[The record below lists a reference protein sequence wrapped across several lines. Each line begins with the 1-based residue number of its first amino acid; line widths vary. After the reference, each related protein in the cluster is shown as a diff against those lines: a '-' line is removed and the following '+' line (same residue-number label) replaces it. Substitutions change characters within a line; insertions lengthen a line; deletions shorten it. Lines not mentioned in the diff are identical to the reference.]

1 MSFIQIKNLEKS
13 YFNHKALKGINL
25 DINQGEIV
33 GLFGPNGSGK
43 TTLIKILANLL
54 MRYEGDVLIDGKKP
68 GIETKSIV
76 SYLPDVNYLE
86 EKWSVLECVKV
97 FEKFYSDFDSN
108 RAKLLI
114 EKFNIDLK
122 SKVKTLSKGNKEK
135 LQVILVLSRRAKL
148 YLFDEPIAGVDP
160 ASRDVIFNLIM
171 QNYDKEATVILTTHL
186 ISDIE
191 EITDRVI
198 FINEGKIFLD
208 NKKENLQEIYP
219 GKTID
224 QIFRELFKI
233 NFLGGD
239 FNV

>member
-1 MSFIQIKNLEKS
+1 MNFIEIKDLEKS
-13 YFNHKALKGINL
+13 YFGNKALRGINL
-25 DINQGEIV
+25 EIKQGEIV

-54 MRYEGDVLIDGKKP
+54 MRYEGDVLIDGMKP
-68 GIETKSIV
+68 GIETKKIV

-97 FEKFYSDFDSN
+97 FERFYDDFDAEK
-108 RAKLLI
+108 AKTLL
-114 EKFNIDLK
+114 EKFNIKLD

-171 QNYDKEATVILTTHL
+171 QNYDKKATVILTTHL

-208 NKKENLQEIYP
+208 NTKENLKEIYP
-219 GKTID
+219 DMTID
-224 QIFRELFKI
+224 QIFRELFKVR
-233 NFLGGD
+233 FFGGE
-239 FNV
+239 F

>member
-1 MSFIQIKNLEKS
+1 MSFIEIRNLEKS
-13 YFNHKALKGINL
+13 YFSNKALCGIDL
-25 DINQGEIV
+25 KINQGEIV

-54 MRYEGDVLIDGKKP
+54 MRYEGEVLIDGHNP
-68 GIETKSIV
+68 GIETKKIV

-86 EKWSVLECVKV
+86 DKWTVLECVKV
-97 FEKFYSDFDSN
+97 FERFYDDFDSEK
-108 RAKLLI
+108 AKTLL
-114 EKFNIDLK
+114 EKFNIKLN

-171 QNYDKEATVILTTHL
+171 QNYDKKATVILTTHL

-208 NKKENLQEIYP
+208 NTKENLKEIYP
-219 GKTID
+219 DRTID
-224 QIFRELFKI
+224 QIFRELFKVQ
-233 NFLGGD
+233 FFGGE
-239 FNV
+239 F

>member
-1 MSFIQIKNLEKS
+1 MSFIDIKNLQKS

-25 DINQGEIV
+25 EINQGEIV

-43 TTLIKILANLL
+43 TTLIKVLANLL

-86 EKWSVLECVKV
+86 EKWSVLECVRV

-108 RAKLLI
+108 RAKLLLG
-114 EKFNIDLK
+114 KFNIDLK

-171 QNYDKEATVILTTHL
+171 QNYDKEATVILSTHL

-191 EITDRVI
+191 EITNRVI

-208 NKKENLQEIYP
+208 NTKENLQEIYP

-239 FNV
+239 LNV

>member
-1 MSFIQIKNLEKS
+1 MSFIEIKNLEKS
-13 YFNHKALKGINL
+13 YFGHKALKGINL
-25 DINQGEIV
+25 EINEGEIV

-43 TTLIKILANLL
+43 TTLIKILSNLL
-54 MRYEGDVLIDGKKP
+54 MRYNGEVLIDGHKP
-68 GIETKSIV
+68 GIETKKIV

-86 EKWSVLECVKV
+86 EKWTVLECIKV
-97 FEKFYSDFDSN
+97 FEKFYDDFDSE
-108 RAKLLI
+108 RAKNLL
-114 EKFNIDLK
+114 EKFHIELK

-171 QNYDKEATVILTTHL
+171 QNYDKRATVILTTHL

-191 EITDRVI
+191 DITERVI
-198 FINEGKIFLD
+198 FINEGNIFLD
-208 NKKENLQEIYP
+208 NTKENLKEIYP
-219 GKTID
+219 DKTID
-224 QIFRELFKI
+224 QIFREVFRV

>member
-1 MSFIQIKNLEKS
+1 MSFIEIKSLEKS
-13 YFNHKALKGINL
+13 YFNHKALRSIDLKINE
-25 DINQGEIV
+25 GEVV

-54 MRYEGDVLIDGKKP
+54 MRYDGEVLIDGKKL
-68 GIETKSIV
+68 GIETKKIV

-86 EKWSVLECVKV
+86 DKWSVSECIKV
-97 FEKFYSDFDSN
+97 FERFYDDFDAE
-108 RAKLLI
+108 RAKALL
-114 EKFNIDLK
+114 EKFNINLT
-122 SKVKTLSKGNKEK
+122 SKVKSLSKGNKEK

-171 QNYDKEATVILTTHL
+171 QNYDKKATVILTTHL

-208 NKKENLQEIYP
+208 NTKENLKDLYP
-219 GKTID
+219 EKTID
-224 QIFRELFKI
+224 QIFREVFKVS
-233 NFLGGD
+233 FLGGD
-239 FNV
+239 INV

>member
-1 MSFIQIKNLEKS
+1 MSFIEIKNLEKS

-25 DINQGEIV
+25 EFSEGEIV

-54 MRYEGDVLIDGKKP
+54 MRYKGEVLIDGLKP
-68 GIETKSIV
+68 GIDTKRIV

-86 EKWSVLECVKV
+86 EKWTVLESIKV
-97 FEKFYSDFDSN
+97 FERFYDDFDTE
-108 RAKLLI
+108 RAKMLLS
-114 EKFNIDLK
+114 KFNIELS

-160 ASRDVIFNLIM
+160 ASRDVIFNLIKE
-171 QNYDKEATVILTTHL
+171 NYDKKATVILTTHL

-191 EITDRVI
+191 EITDRIV
-198 FINEGKIFLD
+198 FINEGSIFLD
-208 NKKENLQEIYP
+208 DNKENLKEKYP
-219 GKTID
+219 DKTID
-224 QIFRELFKI
+224 QIFREVFKV

-239 FNV
+239 L

>member
-1 MSFIQIKNLEKS
+1 MSFIEIKDLRKS
-13 YFNHKALKGINL
+13 YFKTNALNGIDL
-25 DINQGEIV
+25 KINEGEIV

-54 MRYEGDVLIDGKKP
+54 MRYEGEVLIDGKKP
-68 GIETKSIV
+68 GIETKKIV

-97 FEKFYSDFDSN
+97 FERFYDDFDSE
-108 RAKLLI
+108 RAKSLL

-122 SKVKTLSKGNKEK
+122 KKVKTLSKGNKEK
-135 LQVILVLSRRAKL
+135 LQVILVLSRTAKL

-171 QNYDKEATVILTTHL
+171 QNYNKDATVILTTHL

-208 NKKENLQEIYP
+208 NTKEKLNEIYP
-219 GKTID
+219 DMTID
-224 QIFRELFKI
+224 RIFREIFKI
-233 NFLGGD
+233 QFLGGD

>member
-1 MSFIQIKNLEKS
+1 MNFIEIKNLEKS
-13 YFNHKALKGINL
+13 YSNKKALHGIDL
-25 DINQGEIV
+25 TINEGEIV

-54 MRYEGDVLIDGKKP
+54 MRYEGEVLIDGMKP
-68 GIETKSIV
+68 GIETKKIV

-86 EKWSVLECVKV
+86 EKWTVLECVKI
-97 FEKFYSDFDSN
+97 FERFYDDFDSDK
-108 RAKLLI
+108 AKSLL
-114 EKFNIDLK
+114 EKFNIKL
-122 SKVKTLSKGNKEK
+122 SNKVKTLSKGNKEK

-160 ASRDVIFNLIM
+160 ASRDIIFNLIM
-171 QNYDKEATVILTTHL
+171 QNYDKKATVILTTHL

-198 FINEGKIFLD
+198 FINDGKIFLD
-208 NKKENLQEIYP
+208 NTKESLKEIYP
-219 GKTID
+219 DMTID

-233 NFLGGD
+233 SFFGGE
-239 FNV
+239 F

>member
-1 MSFIQIKNLEKS
+1 MSFIEIKNLEKS
-13 YFNHKALKGINL
+13 YIKHKALKGINL
-25 DINQGEIV
+25 QINEGEIV

-54 MRYEGDVLIDGKKP
+54 MRYKGDVLIDGHKP
-68 GIETKSIV
+68 SIETKKIV

-86 EKWSVLECVKV
+86 EKWTVLECVKV
-97 FEKFYSDFDSN
+97 FERFYDDFDSQ
-108 RAKLLI
+108 RAKDLL
-114 EKFNIDLK
+114 EKFKIELK

-160 ASRDVIFNLIM
+160 ASRDVIFNLIKE
-171 QNYDKEATVILTTHL
+171 NYDKKATVILTTHL
-186 ISDIE
+186 INDIE
-191 EITDRVI
+191 EITDRIV
-198 FINEGKIFLD
+198 FINEGSIFLD
-208 NKKENLQEIYP
+208 DNKENLKEKYP
-219 GKTID
+219 DKTID
-224 QIFRELFKI
+224 QIFREVFKV

>member
-1 MSFIQIKNLEKS
+1 MSFIEIKNLEKS
-13 YFNHKALKGINL
+13 YFSNKALRGIDLN
-25 DINQGEIV
+25 INQGEIV

-54 MRYEGDVLIDGKKP
+54 MRYEGEILIDGHKP
-68 GIETKSIV
+68 GIETKKIV

-86 EKWSVLECVKV
+86 DKWTVLECVKV
-97 FEKFYSDFDSN
+97 FERFYDDFDSEK
-108 RAKLLI
+108 AKTLL
-114 EKFNIDLK
+114 EKFNINLN

-171 QNYDKEATVILTTHL
+171 QNYDKKATVILTTHL

-208 NKKENLQEIYP
+208 NTKENLKEIYP
-219 GKTID
+219 DRTID
-224 QIFRELFKI
+224 QIFRELFKVQ
-233 NFLGGD
+233 FFGGE
-239 FNV
+239 F

>member
-1 MSFIQIKNLEKS
+1 MSFIEIKNLEKS
-13 YFNHKALKGINL
+13 YFNIKALRSIDLEINE
-25 DINQGEIV
+25 GEIV

-54 MRYEGDVLIDGKKP
+54 MRYNGDVLIDGKKP
-68 GIETKSIV
+68 GIETKKIV

-86 EKWSVLECVKV
+86 DKWTVLESVKV
-97 FEKFYSDFDSN
+97 FEKFYEDFDAV
-108 RAKLLI
+108 RAKTLL
-114 EKFNIDLK
+114 EKFKISLS
-122 SKVKTLSKGNKEK
+122 SKIKTLSKGNKEK

-171 QNYDKEATVILTTHL
+171 QNYDKNATVILTTHL

-208 NKKENLQEIYP
+208 NNKENLREIYP
-219 GKTID
+219 DKTID
-224 QIFRELFKI
+224 QIFREVFKVQ
-233 NFLGGD
+233 FLGGD
-239 FNV
+239 L

>member
-1 MSFIQIKNLEKS
+1 MSFIEIKKLEKA
-13 YFNHKALKGINL
+13 YFNQKALKGIDL
-25 DINQGEIV
+25 QINKGEIV

-54 MRYEGDVLIDGKKP
+54 MRYDGEVLIDGNKP
-68 GIETKSIV
+68 GIETKKIV

-86 EKWSVLECVKV
+86 EKWTVLECVNV
-97 FEKFYSDFDSN
+97 FEKFYEDFDSE
-108 RAKLLI
+108 RAKYLL
-114 EKFNIDLK
+114 EKFKIDLK
-122 SKVKTLSKGNKEK
+122 CKVKTLSKGNKEK

-208 NKKENLQEIYP
+208 NTKEKLNEIYP
-219 GKTID
+219 DKTID
-224 QIFRELFKI
+224 QIFREVFKM

>member
-1 MSFIQIKNLEKS
+1 MSFIDIKNLQKS

-25 DINQGEIV
+25 EINQGEIV

-43 TTLIKILANLL
+43 TTLIKVLANLL

-86 EKWSVLECVKV
+86 EKWSVLECVRV

-108 RAKLLI
+108 RAKLLLG
-114 EKFNIDLK
+114 KFNIDLK

-171 QNYDKEATVILTTHL
+171 QNYDKEATVILSTHL

-191 EITDRVI
+191 EITNRVI

-208 NKKENLQEIYP
+208 NTKENLQEIYP

>member
-1 MSFIQIKNLEKS
+1 MSFIEIKNLEKS
-13 YFNHKALKGINL
+13 YFNNKALRGIDL
-25 DINQGEIV
+25 QINEGEIV

-54 MRYEGDVLIDGKKP
+54 MRYDGDVLIDGKKP
-68 GIETKSIV
+68 GIETKKIV

-86 EKWSVLECVKV
+86 DKWTVLESVKV
-97 FEKFYSDFDSN
+97 FERFYDDFDPE
-108 RAKLLI
+108 RAKTLLG
-114 EKFNIDLK
+114 KFSINLS
-122 SKVKTLSKGNKEK
+122 SKIKTLSKGNKEK

-171 QNYDKEATVILTTHL
+171 QNYDKKATVILTTHL

-208 NKKENLQEIYP
+208 NSKENLKEIYP
-219 GKTID
+219 DKTID
-224 QIFRELFKI
+224 QIFRELFKV

-239 FNV
+239 L

>member
-1 MSFIQIKNLEKS
+1 MSFIEIKGLEKS
-13 YFNHKALKGINL
+13 YFKHKALKGINL
-25 DINQGEIV
+25 EINEGEIV

-54 MRYEGDVLIDGKKP
+54 MRYNGDVLIDGKRP
-68 GIETKSIV
+68 GAETKKIV

-86 EKWSVLECVKV
+86 EKWTVLECVKV
-97 FEKFYSDFDSN
+97 FEKFYEDFDSE
-108 RAKLLI
+108 RAKNLL
-114 EKFNIDLK
+114 EKFHIELK
-122 SKVKTLSKGNKEK
+122 SKVKSLSKGNKEK

-171 QNYDKEATVILTTHL
+171 QNYDKRATVILTTHL

-191 EITDRVI
+191 DITDRVI
-198 FINEGKIFLD
+198 FINEGNVFLD
-208 NKKENLQEIYP
+208 NTKENLKEIYP
-219 GKTID
+219 DKTID
-224 QIFRELFKI
+224 QIFREVFKV

>member
-1 MSFIQIKNLEKS
+1 MSFIEIKNLEKS
-13 YFNHKALKGINL
+13 YFNNKALRGIDL
-25 DINQGEIV
+25 QINEGEIV

-54 MRYEGDVLIDGKKP
+54 MRYDGDVLIDGKIP
-68 GIETKSIV
+68 GIETKKIV

-86 EKWSVLECVKV
+86 DKWTVLESVKV
-97 FEKFYSDFDSN
+97 FERFYEDFDSE
-108 RAKLLI
+108 RAKTLL
-114 EKFNIDLK
+114 EKFKISLT
-122 SKVKTLSKGNKEK
+122 SKIKTLSKGNKEK

-171 QNYDKEATVILTTHL
+171 QNYDKKATVILTTHL

-208 NKKENLQEIYP
+208 NSKENLKEIYP
-219 GKTID
+219 DKTID
-224 QIFRELFKI
+224 QIFRELFKV

-239 FNV
+239 L